1 MSDDPAAVDHDPSP
15 AGAGPA
21 AANDDPA
28 AATGDAPDQE
38 ALDAYS
44 RIISMVAERASPSV
58 VSIHTRFKQSARGSS
73 PASGS
78 GSGFALTP
86 DGLILTNSH
95 VIHGASRI
103 RIETTQGVSAEA
115 EPVGEDPHTDT
126 ALIRARAQ
134 LVPLELG
141 TSRRLRVG
149 QLAIAIGNPLG
160 FDCSVTAGVVSALGR
175 TLRSG
180 TGRLIDD
187 VIQTDA
193 ALNPGNSGG
202 PLCDS
207 GGRVI
212 GMNTAIIASAQGI
225 CFATAVDTVRW
236 VAMELLRH
244 GRVRRGHLGIVAQTV
259 SLPQRLR
266 RHADLAERTAV
277 RIVRAGKDGPAA
289 RGGLEDGDLLLRF
302 DGKPVVGI
310 DDLHRALGAQRIGRD
325 IPVEVWRYGR
335 LVRATVVPVEPPPD

>member
-1 MSDDPAAVDHDPSP
+1 MSETTASETDTEA
-15 AGAGPA
+15 
-21 AANDDPA
+21 
-28 AATGDAPDQE
+28 Q

-44 RIISMVAERASPSV
+44 TLIADVADQASPSV
-58 VSIHTRFKQSARGSS
+58 VSIHTSGKNGRA
-73 PASGS
+73 GS

-95 VIHGASRI
+95 VIQGAGGI
-103 RIETTQGVSAEA
+103 RVETTHGTSCDAER
-115 EPVGEDPHTDT
+115 VGEDSHTDT
-126 ALIRARAQ
+126 ALLRARID
-134 LVPLELG
+134 VPPLELG
-141 TSRRLRVG
+141 SSRSLRVG

-160 FDCSVTAGVVSALGR
+160 FECSVTAGVVSALGR

-180 TGRLIDD
+180 TGRLIDN

-207 GGRVI
+207 KGRVI

-225 CFATAVDTVRW
+225 CFATAIDTVRW

-259 SLPQRLR
+259 TVPQRLR
-266 RHADLAERTAV
+266 RLIDFPERTAV
-277 RIVRAGKDGPAA
+277 RVVNALKDGPAG
-289 RGGLEDGDLLLRF
+289 RGGLADGDLLLRF
-302 DGKPVVGI
+302 DGKAVIGI
-310 DDLHRALGAQRIGRD
+310 DDLHRLLGVEQIGRE
-325 IPVEVWRYGR
+325 IPVDVWRHGR
-335 LVRATVVPVEPPPD
+335 LLQASVIPAEPPGHG